1 MLITRDFL
9 IKERLKTPT
18 LMRTH
23 THTRTHTLTHTHTI
37 THTLTHTHPHQHTR
51 RETSTTPATTRTHT
65 PTHAH
70 TRTHTHLLGLNQQ
83 AGQPGA
89 VCNDGRFGEPYRH
102 ARWLGREGVGSRA
115 RL

>member
-37 THTLTHTHPHQHTR
+37 THTLTHTY
-51 RETSTTPATTRTHT
+51 THT
-65 PTHAH
+65 HTHTHTHAH
-70 TRTHTHLLGLNQQ
+70 THTHTHTHTHMLSSLSSL
-83 AGQPGA
+83 PRA
-89 VCNDGRFGEPYRH
+89 VNPRVPRGCGSSSALWVICNKEQR
-102 ARWLGREGVGSRA
+102 
-115 RL
+115 